1 LNYYQ
6 AQELLT
12 AVKHGR
18 PTPIRDINMALYL
31 TGDYC
36 GPLCEDGLEPCFDR
50 PCKVSSEGDGK
61 GRNWFVGRTWQASS
75 PENQGAEGC

>member
-18 PTPIRDINMALYL
+18 PTTIRDINMALYL

-36 GPLCEDGLEPCFDR
+36 GPLCEDGDALWNDR
-50 PCKVSSEGDGK
+50 PRKISGK
-61 GRNWFVGRTWQASS
+61 GVGEPRAWMLGGSGQDGVGQT
-75 PENQGAEGC
+75 QGAERC

>member
-1 LNYYQ
+1 MNYYE

-18 PTPIRDINMALYL
+18 PTTIRDINMALYL

-36 GPLCEDGLEPCFDR
+36 GPLCEDGNASWLDR
-50 PCKVSSEGDGK
+50 PCEVSCSANGVRSTWVLGGAGQDG
-61 GRNWFVGRTWQASS
+61 GGQT
-75 PENQGAEGC
+75 QGAERC

>member
-1 LNYYQ
+1 MNYYQ

-36 GPLCEDGLEPCFDR
+36 GPLCEDGNALWVDKPCE
-50 PCKVSSEGDGK
+50 VSGEGIGESRAWVLGGAGQDG
-61 GRNWFVGRTWQASS
+61 GGQT
-75 PENQGAEGC
+75 QGAKRC

>member
-1 LNYYQ
+1 MNYYQ

-18 PTPIRDINMALYL
+18 PTTIRDINMALYL

-36 GPLCEDGLEPCFDR
+36 GPLCEDGFEPCNDR
-50 PCKVSSEGDGK
+50 PCKVSGEGVREARAWMLG
-61 GRNWFVGRTWQASS
+61 GAGQNGGGQT
-75 PENQGAEGC
+75 QGAERC

>member
-18 PTPIRDINMALYL
+18 PTSIRDINMALYL

-36 GPLCEDGLEPCFDR
+36 GPLCEDGFEPCDYR
-50 PCKVSSEGDGK
+50 SCEVSSEG
-61 GRNWFVGRTWQASS
+61 VGEPRTWMLGGFGEDGGLKA
-75 PENQGAEGC
+75 QGVER

>member
-1 LNYYQ
+1 LNYYE

-18 PTPIRDINMALYL
+18 PTTIRDINMALYL

-36 GPLCEDGLEPCFDR
+36 GPLCSNGDEPCDDR
-50 PCKVSSEGDGK
+50 PCEVSREGDGV
-61 GRNWFVGRTWQASS
+61 RSTWVLGGAGQDGGGQT
-75 PENQGAEGC
+75 QGAKRC